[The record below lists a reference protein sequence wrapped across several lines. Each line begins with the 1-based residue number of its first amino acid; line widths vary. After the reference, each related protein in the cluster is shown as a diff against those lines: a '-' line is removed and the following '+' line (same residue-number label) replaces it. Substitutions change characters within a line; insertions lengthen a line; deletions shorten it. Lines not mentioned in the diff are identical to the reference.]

1 MVIKYNES
9 DKNLKSSRVI
19 ERWFTDGA
27 YKYYALLE
35 AFDDGPD
42 K

>member
-19 ERWFTDGA
+19 ERWFDESS
-27 YKYYALLE
+27 YIYYAFLE
-35 AFDDGPD
+35 AFD
-42 K
+42 